1 MAGASINLNPKAKAE
16 GFSAR
21 FVCLTGKDLKGG
33 LHPIRLQLIHNLKVK
48 RYSTGEACTAEQW
61 DADAGRMKPRAKG
74 AAQVNGVLS
83 ELESK
88 VKDIVDALVVHRSLS
103 LESFEKRYRKP
114 KAAGDALAFIL
125 ELAEVLEQ
133 GSANL
138 PDGKFYGK
146 RYPGGKA
153 GNAAVYRNVARVLR
167 RFTEGREL
175 PFADL
180 TAATLEAFDEHLRA
194 NGCTGGGISVYMRTL
209 RAVVGKATKAGLMHR
224 DQYPFETKL
233 TSGYAIADLSSENN
247 PRPITDADMD
257 KLKRFPFDEHPNL
270 AEAVRV
276 FLFSYYSGGMN
287 FADIARLKPSDV
299 TKDGRI
305 VYKRQKTKRKGRDAE
320 LSFKISEPVAEIL
333 AAFDGHGGPYL
344 FPFLGPE
351 HVTEK
356 QRKTRIDKCLKRVNR
371 ELKDVADVLG
381 LDATLTTYVAR
392 HTFATTLNWKDVS
405 VEVISQRM
413 GHKSIATTR
422 AYLKRLPNKVLD
434 TVDELL

>member
-48 RYSTGEACTAEQW
+48 RYSTGEACTLEQW
-61 DADAGRMKPRAKG
+61 DAEASRVRPRAKG

-83 ELESK
+83 EMEGK

-114 KAAGDALAFIL
+114 KAAGDVLAFI
-125 ELAEVLEQ
+125 ADEVVDME
-133 GSANL
+133 S
-138 PDGKFYGK
+138 K
-146 RYPGGKA
+146 GKA
-153 GNAAVYRNVARVLR
+153 GNAATYRNTARVLR
-167 RFTEGREL
+167 RFTDGREL

-180 TAATLEAFDEHLRA
+180 TASRLEAFEEHLRGA
-194 NGCTGGGISVYMRTL
+194 GCTGGGISVYMRTL
-209 RAVVGKATKAGLMHR
+209 RAVVGRAMKAGFMHR
-224 DQYPFETKL
+224 DQYPFETKVS
-233 TSGYAIADLSSENN
+233 SGYRIANLSSEYN
-247 PRPITDADMD
+247 PRPITDVDMD
-257 KLKRFPFDEHPNL
+257 KLKRFPIDKHPDL

-287 FADIARLKPSDV
+287 FADIARLKPSDL
-299 TKDGRI
+299 TTDGRI

-320 LSFKISEPVAEIL
+320 LSFKVSEPVAKIL
-333 AAFDGHGGPYL
+333 AAFDVHGGPYL

-371 ELKDVADVLG
+371 ELKEVAEVLG

-413 GHKSIATTR
+413 GHKSITTTR

>member
-114 KAAGDALAFIL
+114 KAAGDVLAFIADL
-125 ELAEVLEQ
+125 VVDME
-133 GSANL
+133 S
-138 PDGKFYGK
+138 K
-146 RYPGGKA
+146 GKA
-153 GNAAVYRNVARVLR
+153 GNAATYRNTARVLR

-175 PFADL
+175 PFTDL

-194 NGCTGGGISVYMRTL
+194 AGCTGGGISVYMRTL
-209 RAVVGKATKAGLMHR
+209 RAVVGKAIKAGLMHR

-233 TSGYAIADLSSENN
+233 SSGYAIANLSSENN
-247 PRPITDADMD
+247 PRPISDADMD
-257 KLKRFPFDEHPNL
+257 KLKRFPFDEHPHL
-270 AEAVRV
+270 AEAVRL

-287 FADIARLKPSDV
+287 FADIARLKPSDL
-299 TKDGRI
+299 KDGRI

-320 LSFKISEPVAEIL
+320 LSFNVSEPVAAIL
-333 AAFDGHGGPYL
+333 AAFDGHGGPFL
-344 FPFLGPE
+344 FPILGEE
-351 HVTEK
+351 HATEK

-371 ELKDVADVLG
+371 DLKEVAEVVG
-381 LDATLTTYVAR
+381 IDAALTTYVAR

>member
-1 MAGASINLNPKAKAE
+1 MAGASINLNLKAKAE

-33 LHPIRLQLIHNLKVK
+33 LHPIRLQLIHNMKVK
-48 RYSTGEACTAEQW
+48 RYTTGEACTLEQW
-61 DADAGRMKPRAKG
+61 DADAGRMKPRSKG

-83 ELESK
+83 ELEGK
-88 VKDIVDALVVHRSLS
+88 VKDIVDALVVHRALS
-103 LESFEKRYRKP
+103 LDKFDARYRKP
-114 KAAGDALAFIL
+114 KAAGDVLAFI
-125 ELAEVLEQ
+125 ADEVADME
-133 GSANL
+133 
-138 PDGKFYGK
+138 GK
-146 RYPGGKA
+146 GKA
-153 GNAAVYRNVARVLR
+153 GNAATYRNTARVLR
-167 RFTEGREL
+167 RFTKGREL
-175 PFADL
+175 AFADL
-180 TAATLEAFDEHLRA
+180 TASKLEAFDQHLRDA
-194 NGCTGGGISVYMRTL
+194 GCTGGGISVYMRTL
-209 RAVVGKATKAGLMHR
+209 RAVVGKAIKAGLMHR

-233 TSGYAIADLSSENN
+233 SSGYAIANLSSESN
-247 PRPITDADMD
+247 PRPISDVDMD
-257 KLKRFPFDEHPNL
+257 KVKRFSFDEHPHL
-270 AEAVRV
+270 AETVRV

-287 FADIARLKPSDV
+287 FADIARLKPSDL
-299 TKDGRI
+299 KDGRI

-320 LSFKISEPVAEIL
+320 LSFNVSEPVAAIL
-333 AAFDGHGGPYL
+333 TAFDGHGGPYL

-371 ELKDVADVLG
+371 ELKEVAEVLG
-381 LDATLTTYVAR
+381 LDTNLTTYVAR

-413 GHKSIATTR
+413 GHKSISTTR

>member
-1 MAGASINLNPKAKAE
+1 MAGASINLNTKAKAE

-33 LHPIRLQLIHNLKVK
+33 LHPIRLQLIHNLKVE
-48 RYSTGEACTAEQW
+48 RYSTGEACTIEQW

-83 ELESK
+83 EMEGR
-88 VKDIVDALVVHRSLS
+88 VKDIVDTLVVHRALS
-103 LESFEKRYRKP
+103 LDNFKAHYRKP
-114 KAAGDALAFIL
+114 NAAGDVLAFIADL
-125 ELAEVLEQ
+125 VEDME
-133 GSANL
+133 S
-138 PDGKFYGK
+138 K
-146 RYPGGKA
+146 GKA
-153 GNAAVYRNVARVLR
+153 GNAATYRNTARVLR

-175 PFADL
+175 PFANL

-194 NGCTGGGISVYMRTL
+194 AGCTGGGISVYMRTL
-209 RAVVGKATKAGLMHR
+209 RAAVGKAIKARLMHR

-233 TSGYAIADLSSENN
+233 SSGYAIADLSSEIN
-247 PRPITDADMD
+247 PRPLSDTDMD
-257 KLKRFPFDEHPNL
+257 KVKRFPIDEHPHL
-270 AEAVRV
+270 ANTVRV

-287 FADIARLKPSDV
+287 FADIARLKPSDM

-320 LSFKISEPVAEIL
+320 LSFNVSEPVAAIL

-344 FPFLGPE
+344 FPFLGSE

-371 ELKDVADVLG
+371 ELKEVAEVLG
-381 LDATLTTYVAR
+381 MDSTLTTYVAR

-434 TVDELL
+434 SVDELL

>member
-21 FVCLTGKDLKGG
+21 FVCLTGKGLKGG

-48 RYSTGEACTAEQW
+48 RYSTGEACTLEQW
-61 DADAGRMKPRAKG
+61 DAEAGRVKPRAKA

-83 ELESK
+83 ELEGR

-103 LESFEKRYRKP
+103 LDSFEKRYRKP
-114 KAAGDALAFIL
+114 KAAGDVLAFI
-125 ELAEVLEQ
+125 ADEVVDME
-133 GSANL
+133 S
-138 PDGKFYGK
+138 K
-146 RYPGGKA
+146 GKA
-153 GNAAVYRNVARVLR
+153 GNAATYRNTARVLR
-167 RFTEGREL
+167 RFTKGREL
-175 PFADL
+175 PFTGL
-180 TAATLEAFDEHLRA
+180 TASKLEAFDQHLRDA
-194 NGCTGGGISVYMRTL
+194 GCTGGGISVYMRTL

-233 TSGYAIADLSSENN
+233 SSGYAIADLSSESN
-247 PRPITDADMD
+247 PRPISDADMD
-257 KLKRFPFDEHPNL
+257 KVKRFPFDEHPHL
-270 AEAVRV
+270 ADTVRV

-287 FADIARLKPSDV
+287 FADIARLNPSDM

-320 LSFKISEPVAEIL
+320 LSFNVSEPVAAIL

-351 HVTEK
+351 HVSEK

-371 ELKDVADVLG
+371 ELKEVAEVLG
-381 LDATLTTYVAR
+381 LDANLTTYVAR

>member
-1 MAGASINLNPKAKAE
+1 MAGARINLNPKAKAE

-83 ELESK
+83 ELESR

-114 KAAGDALAFIL
+114 KAAGDVLAFIEDL
-125 ELAEVLEQ
+125 VVDME
-133 GSANL
+133 S
-138 PDGKFYGK
+138 K
-146 RYPGGKA
+146 GKA
-153 GNAAVYRNVARVLR
+153 GNAATYRNTARVLR

-175 PFADL
+175 PFANL
-180 TAATLEAFDEHLRA
+180 TAAMLEAFDEHLRA
-194 NGCTGGGISVYMRTL
+194 AGCTGGGISVYMRTL

-224 DQYPFETKL
+224 DQYPFETKMS
-233 TSGYAIADLSSENN
+233 SGYAIANLSSENN
-247 PRPITDADMD
+247 PRPITDEDMN
-257 KLKRFPFDEHPNL
+257 KVKRFPFDEHPHL
-270 AEAVRV
+270 AEAVRL

-287 FADIARLKPSDV
+287 FADIARLKPPDV

-320 LSFKISEPVAEIL
+320 LSFKVSDAVAEIL

-371 ELKDVADVLG
+371 ELKEVAEVLG
-381 LDATLTTYVAR
+381 LDSNLTTYVAR

-434 TVDELL
+434 EVDELL

>member
-114 KAAGDALAFIL
+114 KAAGDVLAFIADL
-125 ELAEVLEQ
+125 VVDME
-133 GSANL
+133 S
-138 PDGKFYGK
+138 K
-146 RYPGGKA
+146 GKA
-153 GNAAVYRNVARVLR
+153 GNAATYRNTARVLR

-175 PFADL
+175 PFTDL

-194 NGCTGGGISVYMRTL
+194 AGCTGGGISVYMRTL
-209 RAVVGKATKAGLMHR
+209 RAVVGKAIKAGLMHR

-233 TSGYAIADLSSENN
+233 SSGYAIANLSSESN

-257 KLKRFPFDEHPNL
+257 KVKRFPFDEHPHL

-320 LSFKISEPVAEIL
+320 LSFKVSEPVAEIL
-333 AAFDGHGGPYL
+333 AAFAWHGGPYL

-371 ELKDVADVLG
+371 ELKEVAEVLG

>member
-21 FVCLTGKDLKGG
+21 FVCPTGKEMKGG
-33 LHPIRLQLIHNLKVK
+33 LHPIRLRLTDNLKVR

-61 DADAGRMKPRAKG
+61 DADTGRMKPRARG
-74 AAQVNGVLS
+74 AAQVNGVLN
-83 ELESK
+83 EMEGR

-114 KAAGDALAFIL
+114 KAAGDVLAFIADL
-125 ELAEVLEQ
+125 VVDME
-133 GSANL
+133 S
-138 PDGKFYGK
+138 K
-146 RYPGGKA
+146 GKA
-153 GNAAVYRNVARVLR
+153 GNAATYRNTARVLR

-175 PFADL
+175 PFANL
-180 TAATLEAFDEHLRA
+180 TAATLEDFDEHLRA
-194 NGCTGGGISVYMRTL
+194 AGCTGGGISVYMRTL
-209 RAVVGKATKAGLMHR
+209 RAVVGKAIKAGLMHR

-233 TSGYAIADLSSENN
+233 SSGYAIANLSSENN
-247 PRPITDADMD
+247 PRPISDADMD
-257 KLKRFPFDEHPNL
+257 KLKRCPFEEHPHL
-270 AEAVRV
+270 AEAVRL

-320 LSFKISEPVAEIL
+320 LSFKVSEPVAAIL

-344 FPFLGPE
+344 FPILGE
-351 HVTEK
+351 GHATEK
-356 QRKTRIDKCLKRVNR
+356 QRKTRIDNCLKRVNR
-371 ELKDVADVLG
+371 ELKEVAEVLG
-381 LDATLTTYVAR
+381 LDTNLTTYVAR

-405 VEVISQRM
+405 VEIISQRM